1 MTNNLRSCFLIML
14 MSTSCSAAFAQEVVN
29 AGGADATGSGGQ
41 VNYSIGQ
48 AFYTVV
54 NDAGGSMQQGIQA
67 IVIDQ
72 VLPVTL
78 LDFQLRLETDNRVLL
93 SWRTAMEQHNDR
105 FILEKSTDSRTFRPF
120 AQVKGK
126 GYATSVTD
134 YAAHDNQPAT
144 GLNFYRIRQ
153 QDFDG
158 TIAYS
163 EIKSIRVLPL
173 ENTVTLSPNPTAGM
187 LILQTKQ
194 PLSKTY
200 QILDLNGR
208 ILESRP
214 VTSGNMQIDISRL
227 NPAMYIINIIH
238 ENKTV
243 QSFKITKN

>member
-1 MTNNLRSCFLIML
+1 MNNKQRSWFLITL
-14 MSTSCSAAFAQEVVN
+14 MAVSCSGVFAQEAVN

-105 FILEKSTDSRTFRPF
+105 FILEKSTDSRIFMPF

-126 GYATSVTD
+126 GYTTSVTD
-134 YAAHDNQPAT
+134 YAAYDNQPAT

-153 QDFDG
+153 QDLDG

-163 EIKSIRVLPL
+163 EIKNIRVLAP
-173 ENTVTLSPNPTAGM
+173 ESTVVLSPNPTSGR
-187 LILQTKQ
+187 LTLQTKQ

-214 VTSGNMQIDISRL
+214 VTSSNMQIDISRL
-227 NPAMYIINIIH
+227 NPAIYIINIIH
-238 ENKTV
+238 DNKTV